1 MPASISPERFESYYQ
16 RRNTTPLVG
25 FMVGSY
31 YPLKR
36 YRGAAGLPNGPFR
49 PSDLD
54 IDAFMPDYDRL
65 HALHARCPGDMVYG
79 ASAFWGV
86 PWLEAA
92 LGCQVEADH
101 LTGSSRSH
109 IPSGEEWPTI
119 PKFSRQ
125 NPWVARNLDMM
136 RAIALQARGRY
147 PMGASLMRGISDLLS
162 ALLGLDRTIYG
173 MLDDPAKI
181 DALCEQLVDFWIA
194 FGRAQLEEAV
204 PYQDGYG
211 SFAYYL
217 WAPGHCIWLQEDAAA
232 LLSPELYERFILP
245 HDRRIAAAFPYCL
258 MHLHPA
264 RYLPYRP
271 LLDSELAVIEIHID
285 KGGPTARDLLPVY
298 REVLGKKPLLVWGD
312 VTRDDV
318 RTLVDELPPEGLG
331 LQIVVDSP
339 EEAWSIYREFW
350 G

>member
-1 MPASISPERFESYYQ
+1 MPDTISRERFESYYQ

-25 FMVGSY
+25 FLVGSY

-36 YRGAAGLPNGPFR
+36 YRGADTLPNGPFR

-54 IDAFMPDYDRL
+54 VDAFLPDYDRL
-65 HALHARCPGDMVYG
+65 HALHAQCPGDMVFG

-92 LGCQVEADH
+92 LGCEVEADH

-109 IPSGEEWPTI
+109 IPPGEGWPTI
-119 PKFSRQ
+119 PEFSHE
-125 NPWVARNLDMM
+125 NPWVARNLDML
-136 RAIALQARGRY
+136 RAIAPQARGRY
-147 PMGASLMRGISDLLS
+147 PMGVSLMRGISDLLS

-173 MLDDPAKI
+173 MLDAPAEI
-181 DALCEQLVDFWIA
+181 DALCERLADFWIA
-194 FGRAQLEEAV
+194 FGQAQLDEVV
-204 PYQDGYG
+204 PFHGGYG
-211 SFAYYL
+211 SFGYYL
-217 WAPGHCIWLQEDAAA
+217 WAPDRCIWLQEDAAA
-232 LLSPELYERFILP
+232 LLSPELYERFSLP
-245 HDRRIAAAFPYCL
+245 HDRRIASAFPYCL

-264 RYLPYRP
+264 RYIPYRP

-298 REVLGKKPLLVWGD
+298 REVLAHKPLLVWGD
-312 VTRDDV
+312 ITRDDV
-318 RTLVDELPPEGLG
+318 QTLVDELPPEGLG
-331 LQIVVDSP
+331 LQIVVESP